1 MDNKMLKYLKYRNFT
16 LIFILSLISSFV
28 FLTKT
33 FAQERRE
40 HTERREHIERME
52 HPPVRVSHQPQNYM
66 GVVVGSRRYFYNGGS
81 FYIRARGGYN
91 VVAAPIGAMIR
102 VLPEGFVSL
111 RIGEMDYYCFNG
123 IYYNYL
129 PDQACYVV
137 VEKPAGADNVVDLK
151 LDQVKMYD
159 GTTVEGVF
167 QGATDSTI
175 TLKVGDNIRDI
186 NISDIISITFAP
198 PTNDNSAPK

>member
-1 MDNKMLKYLKYRNFT
+1 MDNKMLKFLKYKNFT
-16 LIFILSLISSFV
+16 LIFILALISSFV
-28 FLTKT
+28 FFTKT

-40 HTERREHIERME
+40 HSERREHIERME
-52 HPPVRVSHQPQNYM
+52 HPPVRVTHQPQNYV

-81 FYIRARGGYN
+81 FYVRARGGYN
-91 VVAAPIGAMIR
+91 VVAAPIGARIR
-102 VLPEGFVSL
+102 VLPAGFVSL
-111 RIGEMDYYCFNG
+111 RIGDLDYYYFNG
-123 IYYNYL
+123 IYYTYL
-129 PDQACYVV
+129 PDQSGYVV
-137 VEKPAGADNVVDLK
+137 VEKPADADNVVDLK

-175 TLKVGDNIRDI
+175 TLKVGDDIRDI

-198 PTNDNSAPK
+198 PTNENSAPK